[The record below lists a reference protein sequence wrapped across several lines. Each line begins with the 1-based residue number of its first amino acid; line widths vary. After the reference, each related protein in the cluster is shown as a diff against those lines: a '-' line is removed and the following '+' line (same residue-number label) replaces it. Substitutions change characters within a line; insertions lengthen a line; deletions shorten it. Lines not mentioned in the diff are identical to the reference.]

1 MDKKAYLWIFVGVVS
16 FMLLAAPLGYAQE
29 RAQRGD
35 IQQQDP
41 QEGVQ
46 EDMGDT
52 DARSKGADSMSSGE
66 AEPEATFLTPN
77 DFLSN
82 NKANPD
88 VDIWRVRCFFNT
100 TICADVFDDTFN
112 DNTFH
117 VKIVCVDPTTR
128 RGRGEMEYAVAPSQ
142 NPSPTACVSNC
153 REALVLFQCEF
164 NDFCDSQYNSI
175 IECVGSGFQILQE
188 RQ

>member
-1 MDKKAYLWIFVGVVS
+1 MYLWIFVGVVS

-29 RAQRGD
+29 RAQRD
-35 IQQQDP
+35 DVQQEDP
-41 QEGVQ
+41 QEGAQ
-46 EDMGDT
+46 QDMGDT
-52 DARSKGADSMSSGE
+52 DSRSGAGAMSSD
-66 AEPEATFLTPN
+66 AEPANTFLTPN

-88 VDIWRVRCFFNT
+88 LDVWRVRCTHNT
-100 TICADVFDDTFN
+100 TICADVFDDQFN

-117 VKIVCVDPTTR
+117 VKIVCVDPLSR
-128 RGRGEMEYAVAPSQ
+128 RGKGEYEYAVAPSQ

-164 NDFCDSQYNSI
+164 NDFCDSAYNSI
-175 IECVGSGFQILQE
+175 IECVNRNFQVLKETQ
-188 RQ
+188 